1 MSSWAEERKC
11 GAGVTRGP
19 SDGRT
24 GARGGAREVDGR
36 INGSAGNGSWPWL
49 PGHRSCPGIALA
61 LLVVDEAR
69 SYRGG
74 VTPSAAPSGPSAPGL
89 DIPAVTVAPGS
100 TATTSLTV
108 RNDSDIVEAYSLEVV
123 GDCAPWATVEPPRV
137 SLYPGTS
144 ETVTIRLEPPRSPGT
159 RPGEIPLGV
168 RVLPTEQPE
177 SVRVPETTVHVEE
190 FRELHT
196 ELAPRRRRGW
206 LRGRYRLAV
215 RNLGNTSVQVG
226 FTPGQAGEELRFG
239 FSPAKP
245 KLEPG
250 ESAEVR
256 LRVRTGKPVWFGSPV
271 VWPFTVDTTESGDQE
286 EARRDEARRDETPVR
301 PPLDAE
307 FVQIPVFPK
316 WLLAVLA
323 ALLALLL
330 AWFTLVRPVV
340 RSAAK
345 EAATQA
351 VQARPTPGGAQ
362 DGQSPGTGSGGGK
375 DTQPDGN
382 KGAQPGSSPG
392 ATPGTDGDGTSAGA
406 GQSSATIDLKTS
418 GGASK
423 AGTYKVPQD
432 RVFAITDIVVANF
445 QGDEGVLTITFGDRK
460 ITTIALE
467 TFRNQDYHW
476 VTPIKI
482 TENDAVTVNV
492 TCAKPGTPATGRQ
505 AQVCHEVL
513 NVSGVLSPTRQ

>member
-1 MSSWAEERKC
+1 M
-11 GAGVTRGP
+11 
-19 SDGRT
+19 
-24 GARGGAREVDGR
+24 
-36 INGSAGNGSWPWL
+36 
-49 PGHRSCPGIALA
+49 
-61 LLVVDEAR
+61 
-69 SYRGG
+69 
-74 VTPSAAPSGPSAPGL
+74 
-89 DIPAVTVAPGS
+89 APGS

-144 ETVTIRLEPPRSPGT
+144 ETVTIRLEPPRSPET
-159 RPGEIPLGV
+159 KPGEIPLGV
-168 RVLPTEQPE
+168 RVLPTEHPE

-190 FRELHT
+190 FHELHA

-215 RNLGNTSVQVG
+215 RNLGNSPAQVG
-226 FTPGQAGEELRFG
+226 FTPGQAGEELRFT

-245 KLEPG
+245 RLEPG

-271 VWPFTVDTTESGDQE
+271 VWPFTVDTTESVDQE
-286 EARRDEARRDETPVR
+286 EARPDETAVR
-301 PPLDAE
+301 APLNVE

-316 WLLAVLA
+316 WLIAVLA

-345 EAATQA
+345 DAATKA
-351 VQARPTPGGAQ
+351 VQARPTPGGPQ
-362 DGQSPGTGSGGGK
+362 DGESPGTGSGSGK
-375 DTQPDGN
+375 DAQPGGD
-382 KGAQPGSSPG
+382 KGAKPGSSPG
-392 ATPGTDGDGTSAGA
+392 ATPGTDGDGTSAG
-406 GQSSATIDLKTS
+406 GGQQSSATIDLKTS
-418 GGASK
+418 SGTSNAGA
-423 AGTYKVPQD
+423 YKVPKD
-432 RVFAITDIVVANF
+432 RVFGITDIVVANF
-445 QGDEGVLTITFGDRK
+445 QGDEGVVTITFGDRK

-482 TENDAVTVNV
+482 TENDTVTVNV
-492 TCAKPGTPATGRQ
+492 TCAKPGTPATGRR

-513 NVSGVLSPTRQ
+513 NVSGVLSPTKQ